1 MFPPYPVIS
10 VLPPLPSGVTIAV
23 AENHQTKSGALGPWG
38 RRGPCRRVYPSRQES
53 RHRRHADVFSGGHLS
68 MGFGWHPFFM
78 KWKIKHVPKHQ
89 PATYIM
95 QGGVFASYKWAT
107 LPLNIDISIINHIV
121 VIGVINQILL
131 QHVTPAK
138 KKNSSQFSLVIPS
151 ISVVFCGQPRCKQ
164 SEHRGP

>member
-1 MFPPYPVIS
+1 
-10 VLPPLPSGVTIAV
+10 
-23 AENHQTKSGALGPWG
+23 
-38 RRGPCRRVYPSRQES
+38 
-53 RHRRHADVFSGGHLS
+53 
-68 MGFGWHPFFM
+68 M

-138 KKNSSQFSLVIPS
+138 KKL
-151 ISVVFCGQPRCKQ
+151 ISVLAGHPQHFSRFLW
-164 SEHRGP
+164 STSL